1 MAAREEDLPPTTDLK
16 SFKDVSKLGK
26 AMLKQ
31 IFKNLGVDIEKSF
44 GKEVL
49 VNVVCNSLVFSP
61 SKTDSKSNLVDEVK
75 DISASKT
82 PSIMELQK
90 LKD

>member
-1 MAAREEDLPPTTDLK
+1 MRPTTDLK

-26 AMLKQ
+26 VTLKQ
-31 IFKNLGVDIEKSF
+31 ICKNLGVDIEKSF
-44 GKEVL
+44 GKKVL
-49 VNVVCNSLVFSP
+49 GNVVYNSLVFST
-61 SKTDSKSNLVDEVK
+61 SRTDSKSNLVDEVK